1 MRRNVESKGVY
12 RQEVNVLID
21 AATEKTWGGYAREAG
36 HKRENVGEVKN
47 DIRGEE
53 TVEAL
58 AAENQKLRREQNMLR
73 LLCETSNSAFI
84 YYNYQEDRVETV
96 ANWDH
101 FFDFTVAQ
109 IGDLAKLYERVE
121 DQYVIPLKEG
131 FFIEKQNRDRQ
142 TFEIKLKE
150 SGLCVEVEV
159 NIVYDEQKRPTDK
172 IIRFKDITRMMAQKD
187 ELTYMAYYDI
197 LTGLYNRNYF
207 IRLLGEFLRRA
218 ETENCKVAVMFLDI
232 DDFRRVNDGIGI
244 IAGDDLV
251 QLFGQYLTNLMNSNV
266 IISHFS
272 TDIYCIGIYDPCGA
286 RSVETIY
293 QVIRDRLRQPFRMT
307 DGQEVNMTVSVG
319 VAEYPES
326 ATRTL
331 ELVNCAE
338 IVMFKAKS
346 RGKDAIQYFN
356 SAILEDFLQ
365 TVTIQNKLKEVVFEQ
380 NFTMFFQPQCYAA
393 SGRLRGVEALIRW
406 KDDQGDMISPAVFIP
421 IAEKNGAIVPIG
433 NWVIEKSVQIFAKW
447 REKYAY
453 PLVLSLNISAVQ
465 CKQNDFIDSI
475 LLILEQYGVPPEEIE
490 LEITETILVD
500 DFEETKKRLSDLR
513 KAGIRI
519 SLDDFGTGFSSLSY
533 LKGLP
538 IDTLKIDK
546 SFVDTLLTDVNTKII
561 TESII
566 YMVKRLGYETVA
578 EGVET
583 KEQFSYLQEL
593 SCDMIQ
599 GYYTGRPMPEEGIE
613 NLLKELTKK
622 V

>member
-1 MRRNVESKGVY
+1 M
-12 RQEVNVLID
+12 
-21 AATEKTWGGYAREAG
+21 
-36 HKRENVGEVKN
+36 GELKN
-47 DIRGEE
+47 DRRGEKAF
-53 TVEAL
+53 EAL
-58 AAENQKLRREQNMLR
+58 TVENQKLRSERNMLR
-73 LLCETSNSAFI
+73 LICETSNSAFI
-84 YYNYQEDRVETV
+84 YYNYQEDKIRTL
-96 ANWDH
+96 AGWDH
-101 FFDFTVAQ
+101 YFDFSVTKVD
-109 IGDLAKLYERVE
+109 DLVKIYDKVE
-121 DQYVIPLKEG
+121 EQYVIPLKEG
-131 FFIEKQNRDRQ
+131 LFLERQ
-142 TFEIKLKE
+142 KGERQVFEIKLKD

-159 NIVYDEQKRPTDK
+159 NIIYDEQKNPTDK

-207 IRLLGEFLRRA
+207 VRLLGEFLRRA
-218 ETENCKVAVMFLDI
+218 EAENRRVAVMFLDI

-293 QVIRDRLRQPFRMT
+293 QVIRERLHKPFRMT
-307 DGQEVNMTVSVG
+307 DGQEIRMTVSVG

-326 ATRTL
+326 AGGTL
-331 ELVNCAE
+331 ELINCAE

-346 RGKDAIQYFN
+346 QGKDAIQYYD

-380 NFTMFFQPQCYAA
+380 NFSMYFQPQCYAA
-393 SGRLRGVEALIRW
+393 DGKLRGVEALIRW
-406 KDDQGDMISPAVFIP
+406 KDEQGDMISPSVFIP

-433 NWVIEKSVQIFAKW
+433 NWVIEKSVQTYAGW
-447 REKYAY
+447 RDRYAY

-465 CKQNDFIDSI
+465 CKQDDFIESI
-475 LLILEQYGVPPEEIE
+475 LLILDRYHVSPEKIE
-490 LEITETILVD
+490 LEITETILVE
-500 DFEETKKRLSDLR
+500 DFEETKKRLSELR
-513 KAGIRI
+513 KTGIRI

-583 KEQFSYLQEL
+583 EEQFAYLREL

-599 GYYTGRPMPEEGIE
+599 GYYTGKPMPAEGVE
-613 NLLKELTKK
+613 ALLQELTEKDR
-622 V
+622 